1 MRSVYAVFKRELKAY
16 FALPI
21 AYVVMGGLL
30 FIVGFLYYLSFRWF
44 LGVSFEAMRNPM
56 MASDLDMSSM
66 VVAATINTIGVVSVF
81 TLPLLTMRL
90 WAEEKRTGTVELLL
104 TFPLR
109 DSTIVLGKFFA
120 GLAVYSVLLVLS
132 LLYPLLAAW
141 FAPQG
146 LDPGPI
152 WAGYLGTL
160 LLGATL
166 FALGFLCSTW
176 TENQIVACALAWV
189 GFLFFWLI
197 GHAADFA
204 GPDVGQLLSQLS
216 FSKHH
221 ENFAKGVIETQDV
234 AFFVLFTA
242 FCLFLTFRSIESTRW
257 RG

>member
-1 MRSVYAVFKRELKAY
+1 
-16 FALPI
+16 
-21 AYVVMGGLL
+21 
-30 FIVGFLYYLSFRWF
+30 
-44 LGVSFEAMRNPM
+44 M
-56 MASDLDMSSM
+56 MASDLDISAM
-66 VVAATINTIGVVSVF
+66 VVGATINTLGVVSVF

-109 DSTIVLGKFFA
+109 DSSIVLGKFFA
-120 GLAVYSVLLVLS
+120 GLAVYGVLLVLS
-132 LLYPLLAAW
+132 LLYPLLAAM
-141 FAPQG
+141 FAR
-146 LDPGPI
+146 LDLGPI

-176 TENQIVACALAWV
+176 TENQIVACILAWA

-204 GPDVGQLLSQLS
+204 GAGLEKLVTQAS
-216 FSKHH
+216 FAKHY
-221 ENFAKGVIETQDV
+221 ENFTKGIIETQDV

>member
-1 MRSVYAVFKRELKAY
+1 MRSVYAVFKREVKAY

-21 AYVVMGGLL
+21 AYVMMGGIL

-56 MASDLDMSSM
+56 MASELDMSSM
-66 VVAATINTIGVVSVF
+66 VVGATINTLGVVSVF

-90 WAEEKRTGTVELLL
+90 WAEEKRTGTIELLL

-109 DSTIVLGKFFA
+109 DSSIVLGKFFA

-132 LLYPLLAAW
+132 LLYPLLAAL
-141 FAPQG
+141 FG
-146 LDPGPI
+146 RLDPGPI
-152 WAGYLGTL
+152 LAGYLGTL

-166 FALGFLCSTW
+166 FAFGFLCSTW
-176 TENQIVACALAWV
+176 TENQIVACVLAWA

-204 GPDVGQLLSQLS
+204 GSDLGKLLTQLS
-216 FSKHH
+216 FAKHY
-221 ENFAKGVIETQDV
+221 ENFAKGIIETQDV
-234 AFFVLFTA
+234 AYFVLFTVL
-242 FCLFLTFRSIESTRW
+242 CLFLTFRSIESTRW

>member
-1 MRSVYAVFKRELKAY
+1 MRSMYAVFKREVKAY
-16 FALPI
+16 FTLPI
-21 AYVVMGGLL
+21 AYVMMGGLL
-30 FIVGFLYYLSFRWF
+30 FIVGWLYYLSFRWF

-56 MASDLDMSSM
+56 MASDLDISSM
-66 VVAATINTIGVVSVF
+66 VVGATISTIGVVSVF

-90 WAEEKRTGTVELLL
+90 WAEEKRSGTVELLL

-109 DSTIVLGKFFA
+109 DSSIVLGKFFA
-120 GLAVYSVLLVLS
+120 GLAVYVVLLLLS
-132 LLYPLLAAW
+132 LLYPLLAGLYAH
-141 FAPQG
+141 

-152 WAGYLGTL
+152 LAGYLGTF

-166 FALGFLCSTW
+166 FAFGFLCSTW
-176 TENQIVACALAWV
+176 TENQIVACALAWA

-204 GPDVGQLLSQLS
+204 GTTLGPVFTQLS
-216 FSKHH
+216 FARHQ

-234 AFFVLFTA
+234 AYFVLFTA
-242 FCLFLTFRSIESTRW
+242 FCLFLTLRSIESTRW

>member
-1 MRSVYAVFKRELKAY
+1 MRSIYAVFKREVKAY
-16 FALPI
+16 FTLPI
-21 AYVVMGGLL
+21 AYVMMGGLL
-30 FIVGFLYYLSFRWF
+30 FIVGWLYYLSFRWF

-66 VVAATINTIGVVSVF
+66 VVGATISTIGVVSIF

-90 WAEEKRTGTVELLL
+90 WAEEKRSGTVELLL

-109 DSTIVLGKFFA
+109 DSSIVLGKFFA
-120 GLAVYSVLLVLS
+120 GLAVYVVLLLLS
-132 LLYPLLAAW
+132 LLYPLLAGLYAH
-141 FAPQG
+141 

-152 WAGYLGTL
+152 LAGYLGTF

-166 FALGFLCSTW
+166 FAFGFLCSTW
-176 TENQIVACALAWV
+176 TENQIVACAIAWA

-204 GPDVGQLLSQLS
+204 GSDLSKVLTQLS
-216 FSKHH
+216 FAKHH
-221 ENFAKGVIETQDV
+221 ENFAKGIIETQDV
-234 AFFVLFTA
+234 AYFVLFTV
-242 FCLFLTFRSIESTRW
+242 FCLFLTLRSIESTRW